1 MFIALAKIPEREGS
15 ISLSSY
21 RGEELGISKTGIRG
35 KIVWHSFK
43 EVRCQWG
50 ETSIL
55 RLRFSGMTV
64 IIKSPWPSGQRNN
77 SQPQRPQP
85 KHQDG
90 RALARQFLQ
99 YCEPLV
105 NDQ

>member
-50 ETSIL
+50 EMSIL

-90 RALARQFLQ
+90 KALARQFLQ